1 AKEELSESESVKPE
15 DVKDELYD
23 EQVKDEI
30 KEEVKEES
38 DEDQELYDSSS
49 VKSEVKEECE
59 EEIKQEPGVHDSNW
73 IKMSECKE
81 EFYTKVK
88 KEPTIKREPP
98 DGFSEASR
106 PLPFKRR
113 RINVKSEPTEF
124 GVSSPLAS
132 PPPPLF
138 TKMLPGWIQ
147 LYSKLVGSYH
157 RLTKPQQR
165 EFRRY
170 IESGEEDHAVAAK
183 LAAENAVARPSSKG
197 SSKEPVH
204 ASLYNILANHALE

>member
-1 AKEELSESESVKPE
+1 
-15 DVKDELYD
+15 
-23 EQVKDEI
+23 
-30 KEEVKEES
+30 
-38 DEDQELYDSSS
+38 
-49 VKSEVKEECE
+49 
-59 EEIKQEPGVHDSNW
+59 
-73 IKMSECKE
+73 MRSECKE

-124 GVSSPLAS
+124 GAELGGLHHVLVNQGVSSPLAS